1 MKVFLQQKA
10 LLVPRILEK
19 RLFEKKAF
27 LVIIY
32 CSNKVSMKQ
41 FFKNAHHDNAK
52 AYFISL
58 CKLSEAI
65 NVKV

>member
-1 MKVFLQQKA
+1 MKCESFSSTKGPFGA
-10 LLVPRILEK
+10 THSG
-19 RLFEKKAF
+19 KKAF
-27 LVIIY
+27 LVIIH